1 MNAIRTE
8 IVTAANNNVEPYYS
22 NIGNLML
29 RVGANRRTLMNGNKP
44 TPLGQLF
51 FDTKNE
57 APPKGWKYQANPYRL
72 GRTELIS
79 TLTGERMT
87 RRFNPATSVWMYSEL
102 GKVYYSTP
110 RQEVTIH
117 VPCTIFGTRADG
129 SEYEYTGHM
138 PLTREGIDEVYRP
151 NGDMAALKTLVLEE
165 FADNEMF
172 KGNRIIHQASA
183 EIWTYLPTGNWK
195 VSTMNTSPNDGNPN
209 VDVILQR
216 PLGVSQIQTRLDHNL
231 VIPEALEQRSDFTCV
246 IRQMSVVLGKPEEI
260 LMTAF
265 DVIQPFWRDSGITS
279 DSILKY
285 ATENGI
291 TTTVLYNDKLLA
303 KYNPPD
309 RSHTK
314 AMTFA
319 IEKNHA
325 LFYRN
330 PRVMISKDPIKK
342 NSNESSATSK

>member
-1 MNAIRTE
+1 M
-8 IVTAANNNVEPYYS
+8 
-22 NIGNLML
+22 
-29 RVGANRRTLMNGNKP
+29 
-44 TPLGQLF
+44 
-51 FDTKNE
+51 
-57 APPKGWKYQANPYRL
+57 
-72 GRTELIS
+72 
-79 TLTGERMT
+79 
-87 RRFNPATSVWMYSEL
+87 
-102 GKVYYSTP
+102 
-110 RQEVTIH
+110 
-117 VPCTIFGTRADG
+117 
-129 SEYEYTGHM
+129 
-138 PLTREGIDEVYRP
+138 
-151 NGDMAALKTLVLEE
+151 
-165 FADNEMF
+165 
-172 KGNRIIHQASA
+172 
-183 EIWTYLPTGNWK
+183 
-195 VSTMNTSPNDGNPN
+195 STMNTSPNDGDPN
-209 VDVILQR
+209 VDVLLQR
-216 PLGVSQIQTRLDHNL
+216 PLGVVSQIQTRLDHNL

-246 IRQMSVVLGKPEEI
+246 IRQMSVVLGKPEEN

-330 PRVMISKDPIKK
+330 PRVMISKDPI
-342 NSNESSATSK
+342 